1 MNKSINVVAA
11 AILGLAINQAAF
23 ADETSATTHT
33 TSNGSQ
39 ATTDKFKATSGP
51 GGAKVSHTKTAVQA
65 NGDGSVSAT
74 KQHESHA
81 MTAAGT
87 THHKAATATTVGAN
101 GSTASVHSSVK
112 TTKPE

>member
-1 MNKSINVVAA
+1 MKTAINVAA
-11 AILGLAINQAAF
+11 AVVLGFAINQAAF

-39 ATTDKFKATSGP
+39 ATSNTFKATSGP
-51 GGAKVSHTKTAVQA
+51 AGAKVSHTKTAVQA

-81 MTAAGT
+81 LDATGV
-87 THHKAATATTVGAN
+87 THKKAASATTVGAD
-101 GSTASVHSSVK
+101 GSTATVNSSTKV
-112 TTKPE
+112 TKPE

>member
-1 MNKSINVVAA
+1 MNKVMNLAA
-11 AILGLAINQAAF
+11 AAVLALAVNQAAF
-23 ADETSATTHT
+23 ADEASTTTHT

-39 ATTDKFKATSGP
+39 ATSDKFKATSGP
-51 GGAKVSHTKTAVQA
+51 AGAKVSHTKTAVQA

-81 MTAAGT
+81 LGAAGS
-87 THHKAATATTVGAN
+87 THKKAASATTVGPD
-101 GSTASVHSSVK
+101 GSSATVQSSSK